1 MPRTRKQLE
10 QAAADAEAWLDSLD
24 PEVTP
29 AEDISDLAAIGA
41 ALAKVAAA
49 EGEIEVAVAAARA
62 NGRSWPRIALVLGI
76 SKQAAQQRYGAA
88 EVAPADPRQQLS
100 AFGRDRAATRR
111 ASTASSPARGRN
123 RARPS

>member
-24 PEVTP
+24 PGTTP

-41 ALAKVAAA
+41 ALSKVAAA
-49 EGEIEVAVAAARA
+49 ESGIDAAVAAARA

-76 SKQAAQQRYGAA
+76 SKQAAQQRYGTSDTSK
-88 EVAPADPRQQLS
+88 ADPRKQLGS
-100 AFGRDRAATRR
+100 FGRDRASTRR

>member
-1 MPRTRKQLE
+1 MPRSRKQLE

-24 PEVTP
+24 PNTTS

-41 ALAKVAAA
+41 ALSKVAEAESDIAA
-49 EGEIEVAVAAARA
+49 AVEGARA

-88 EVAPADPRQQLS
+88 DASKADPGQQVGN
-100 AFGRDRAATRR
+100 FGRERAAARR
-111 ASTASSPARGRN
+111 ASVASKPARGHN
-123 RARPS
+123 RTR

>member
-24 PEVTP
+24 PDSTP

-41 ALAKVAAA
+41 ALSKVAEAESDIEAA
-49 EGEIEVAVAAARA
+49 VSTARA

-76 SKQAAQQRYGAA
+76 SKQAAQQRYGASD
-88 EVAPADPRQQLS
+88 VPNADPRQQLS

-111 ASTASSPARGRN
+111 ASTASNPARGRN